1 MVASLGATAGVGV
14 VSGERWLLLLG
25 DGAAWDQT
33 WFEGL
38 GIGPIS
44 VQMMDRSALLPEAPL
59 SKGSVVSGKMTP
71 RMGSPLTGRC
81 QFYTL

>member
-14 VSGERWLLLLG
+14 VSGERRLLLLG

-44 VQMMDRSALLPEAPL
+44 NRMMDRTALVSEIPF
-59 SKGSVVSGKMTP
+59 SKESVVSGKMTP
-71 RMGSPLTGRC
+71 GMGSPLTAQC